1 MSPSSL
7 RPLLLILTGFLL
19 GCEPAE
25 KIAPPGL
32 DGYVVSAGK
41 PVSGASISLA
51 NGTQLYATTSDN
63 AGKFKIDQIATGEYV
78 LTVKSENEAQTFSQI
93 QKNVSILN
101 TSSQTTIELPQ
112 GVTLMN
118 PSEIGSSAL
127 NLKWTRSAVS
137 DFLEYKLYR
146 HSTPGLD
153 ETTGTLI
160 QVATNVKDTTFQD
173 SELQDNQTY
182 YYRVFVR
189 NSFGFYSGSNVVS
202 VTTAQANHVVN
213 GDFELGLNSWELYSL
228 NPCVAL
234 KEDVT
239 APAGSKVLKADIN
252 ETSRVNTNPEIFQ
265 VIDHTKLIPGQ
276 TYTLTFWA
284 KASLPG
290 TSAFNVYL
298 QSSANYSYAV
308 SIKLNSSAN
317 RSWTKY
323 SKDFVAPASSAPFW
337 LFVYAEPNIPWSGQ
351 HLEVLLDGLEIKR
364 K

>member
-1 MSPSSL
+1 MSSSSL
-7 RPLLLILTGFLL
+7 KPWLLILSGLFL

-25 KIAPPGL
+25 KISPPGL
-32 DGYVVSAGK
+32 DGYVVSEGK

-51 NGTQLYATTSDN
+51 NGSQQYATTSDN
-63 AGKFKIDQIATGEYV
+63 AGKFKIDQIATGEYL
-78 LTVKSENEAQTFSQI
+78 LTVKSESEAQTFSQI

-118 PSEIGSSAL
+118 PPDVGSSAL
-127 NLKWTRSAVS
+127 DLKWTRSAVS

-146 HSTPGLD
+146 HSAPGLD

-160 QVATNVKDTTFQD
+160 QVATNVKDTTFRD
-173 SELQDNQTY
+173 SDLRDNQTY

-189 NSFGFYSGSNVVS
+189 NSFGFYGGSNVVS
-202 VTTAQANHVVN
+202 VTTTQANQVVN
-213 GDFELGLNSWELYSL
+213 GDFESGLNSWELYSP

-252 ETSRVNTNPEIFQ
+252 ETSRANTSSELFQ
-265 VIDHTKLIPGQ
+265 VIDHKKLVPGE

-290 TSAFNVYL
+290 TSAFHVYL
-298 QSSANYSYAV
+298 QSSANYSHAV
-308 SIKLNSSAN
+308 SIKLNNSAN

-323 SKDFVAPASSAPFW
+323 SKDFVAPASNAPYW